1 MLKILWDGNFFIFDA
16 VFQILKESLDLDF
29 IKSHC
34 MR

>member
-1 MLKILWDGNFFIFDA
+1 MLKILWDGNFFIFA